1 VVAKSLHA
9 VARRASAASTGRT
22 VLVFGANGF
31 IGHHL
36 VRRILRSTR
45 WRVIANDIRDARLA
59 EFQGAARF
67 EFIRGSIGNRAFVER
82 LVRRADVVLPLAGIA
97 TPQTYIHEP
106 IRVFEL
112 DFEDNL
118 EIVRLCVA
126 HEKRVIW
133 PSTSEVYGM
142 NTDKQFHPERS
153 HLVLGPINMCRWIYA
168 ASKQLIDRIIWSY
181 GRDNGLDYTIFRPFN
196 WIGYGQDDIHAKTTN
211 ARVLTRFLGNIL
223 RGENLT
229 LVDGGS
235 NRRSF
240 TYIDDGIDALVRII
254 DNKNGIASGKIY
266 NIGNPN
272 NNRSILELAKLA
284 LELAPRYRYFR
295 DRAASVRIVNVTSS
309 RHYGEGYQDMV
320 NRTPFVGNTRR
331 ELGWRPRV
339 TLRRALE
346 RTYEAYVEELAG
358 ERRV

>member
-1 VVAKSLHA
+1 M
-9 VARRASAASTGRT
+9 RRPPATSADKT

-36 VRRILRSTR
+36 VRRILRDTK
-45 WRVIANDIRDARLA
+45 WRVIANDIHDGRLA
-59 EFQGAARF
+59 EFKGAGRF
-67 EFIRGSIGNRAFVER
+67 EFIRGSIGKRAFVER
-82 LVRRADVVLPLAGIA
+82 LVGRADVVLPLAGIA

-118 EIVRLCVA
+118 AIVRLCVM

-142 NTDKQFHPERS
+142 NTDKQFHPEKS

-196 WIGYGQDDIHAKTTN
+196 WIGYGQDDIHAKTTD

-223 RGENLT
+223 RGESLT
-229 LVDGGS
+229 LVDGGF

-240 TYIDDGIDALVRII
+240 TYIDDGIDALMRII
-254 DNKNGIASGKIY
+254 ANKKGIASGKIY

-272 NNRSILELAKLA
+272 NNRSIRELAELA

-295 DRAASVRIVNVTSS
+295 DRAADVTIVNVTSNH
-309 RHYGEGYQDMV
+309 HYGEGYQDMV
-320 NRTPFVGNTRR
+320 NRTPYVANTTR
-331 ELGWRPRV
+331 ELGWTPRV
-339 TLRRALE
+339 TLRQALE
-346 RTYEAYVEELAG
+346 RTYAAYVEALAG
-358 ERRV
+358 ERRA